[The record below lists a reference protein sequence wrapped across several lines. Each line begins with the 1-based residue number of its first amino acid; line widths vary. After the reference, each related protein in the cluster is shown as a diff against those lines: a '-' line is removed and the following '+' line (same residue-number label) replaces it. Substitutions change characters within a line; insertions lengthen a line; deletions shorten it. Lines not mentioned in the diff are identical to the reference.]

1 MYLMATQTSSHLFLI
16 CRNTVS
22 VDSRTSDRVCFG
34 SASVSGIR
42 YNSDQPQPWSENLPD
57 GSNAEGIKIPGFGR
71 LYFPADSDRVQMTL
85 ANPSDNHCYFVYTIN
100 LNESDGELLYTSCN
114 IEPGMAL
121 SEITLSRSL
130 AAGEYV
136 LYIHVTPYDS
146 DSGKRLNNALLKA
159 PLVVTAE

>member
-1 MYLMATQTSSHLFLI
+1 MKKQFPIFIAVFVTAVLI
-16 CRNTVS
+16 LS
-22 VDSRTSDRVCFG
+22 VVIFQIGNADDG
-34 SASVSGIR
+34 VSGIR
-42 YNSDQPQPWSENLPD
+42 YNPDQPQPWSENLPD
-57 GSNAEGIKIPGFGR
+57 GGNAEGIKIPGFGR

-100 LNESDGELLYTSCN
+100 LNESDGELLYISCN